1 MSQFDDKELKEQVSL
16 PDLLAEVAQERLNQR
31 RSSYSGL
38 IRILLE
44 KKVSVSAEIERTKK
58 ELEKKTTELKAIDD
72 KIEKLRMGDWSVL
85 EALANN
91 LPQSNIEKKAEQNN

>member
-31 RSSYSGL
+31 RGSYSGL

-44 KKVSVSAEIERTKK
+44 KKVSVSAEIEKVTKD
-58 ELEKKTTELKAIDD
+58 LEKKTSELKSIDD

-91 LPQSNIEKKAEQNN
+91 LQQSPSDKKVL